1 MTPPTK
7 TSGQTRRP
15 RSALAPVTGLLDG
28 VLEDISELAN
38 ATAELLGSKPQPA
51 DFDLAVLRPRIHDIL
66 RDHAD
71 LVIGAGVALAPLV
84 LTDRS
89 YCLEWWWNRSGRTPE
104 SLRVNLEPTAP
115 DFYDYTTT
123 DWYTT
128 PRRTGRPHVSGPYV
142 DYACTN
148 AYALT
153 LAHPVMTS
161 SGVSAIVGA
170 DVPLARYEAK
180 ALPLLAGRDRC
191 IVVNGHGRVVL
202 STCPEILP
210 GTRWQVGARP
220 ADDDA
225 RPYGDWHLIT
235 RPQLDA

>member
-1 MTPPTK
+1 VTPPAK
-7 TSGQTRRP
+7 TSGETRRP
-15 RSALAPVTGLLDG
+15 RSALASVTGLLDG
-28 VLEDISELAN
+28 VLDDISDLAE
-38 ATAELLGSKPQPA
+38 ATASLLGSKPQPA
-51 DFDLAVLRPRIHDIL
+51 DFDLTALRPRIHDIL
-66 RDHAD
+66 REHAD

-89 YCLEWWWNRSGRTPE
+89 YCLEWWWDRSGRKPE
-104 SLRVNLEPTAP
+104 LLRVNLEPAAP

-153 LAHPVMTS
+153 LAHPVVTAG
-161 SGVSAIVGA
+161 GVSAIVGA

-180 ALPLLAGRDRC
+180 ALPLLAERAKS
-191 IVVNGHGRVVL
+191 IVVNGRGRVVL

-210 GTRWQVGARP
+210 GTRWHIEEKPA
-220 ADDDA
+220 ADD
-225 RPYGDWHLIT
+225 RPYGDWRLIE
-235 RPQLDA
+235 RPKQGD